1 MMHKKIINFSVVIMI
16 LLASSW
22 AWSANIDNAPY
33 ASTVIK
39 DGAFNINYVGHAGVI
54 VQHIPHAASDDYLI
68 IQETN
73 PNIRLSGY
81 VNFNTFGSDNY
92 IGSFR
97 TQNNN
102 WSNTFRDEVVR
113 QAKRALY
120 KDYVFI
126 HLYQK
131 GTDAPWYYIND
142 IPYADYVPA
151 AFRCDGL
158 VEWSIEQAIY
168 KIYDSS
174 GPHFYDGYYTVNTSV
189 HNPLQIGQ
197 FAIGFDG
204 LGIGIA
210 GPYGI
215 PDLGVVPPSSIAV
228 PSSDSDGSYTVSW
241 GSSSTS
247 SVTYVL
253 EEATN
258 SSFSSGLR
266 QVYSGTSISATI
278 TGRNSG
284 TTYYYHVK
292 ATRSGYTDSD
302 WRNGSNGCTVNAAQ
316 TLTVT
321 KAGTGTGTVTSSPSG
336 INCGSTCSYAF
347 AYNASVTL
355 TAAPTSPSTFGG
367 WSGGG
372 CSGTGTCTVTMSAA
386 QSVTATFNSPGNQTL
401 TVTKAGAGTGTVT
414 SSPSGINCGSTCSS
428 AFAYNTSVTLTAA
441 PTSPSTFGGWSGG
454 GCSGTGTCTVT
465 VSTAQSV
472 TATFNT
478 PSNQTL
484 TVTKAGTGTGTVTSS
499 PSGINCGS
507 TCSSAFA
514 YNASVTLT
522 AAPTSPSTFG
532 GWSGGGCSGTGTC
545 TVTMSAAKTVT
556 ATFNLPSTSSI
567 TVTYPTTGLTLTKG
581 TNYTITWTSSNVTGN
596 VQIELYK
603 GVSNY
608 QQLAASDPNDGSYP
622 FMPLSSFPDGND
634 YRICVSAMS
643 GSVSNCSGNFTIQPQ
658 ATPTLT
664 ITYPNGGESLT
675 KGTNY
680 MITWT
685 SSNVTRNVQIDLYK
699 GSSNYQQ
706 LAANDPNDGSYPFT
720 PLNSFPD
727 GSNYR
732 ICISAMSGT
741 VSDCSNSYFTIQSI
755 QEGVL
760 TLATGL
766 SNPTDI
772 AVDDTS
778 VYWAEYGSG
787 TVKKVS
793 KDGGAVTTLASGL
806 YSATSLAVD
815 SSYVYFADDV
825 GINAASIKKVSKSG
839 GSSTTI
845 ASGQPSAWKV
855 TVDGANVY
863 WTDGYGGT
871 IRKVPIN
878 GGSVSILATGSTSP
892 SGIVVDSTNVYWSE
906 FTNPGAVRKIPIQ
919 GGTVTTLANNS
930 NTPGIS
936 VDGNNLYWTENVWSN
951 NGKLSQVSVN
961 GGSITNL
968 ATGLNSPW
976 DVAADGTNAYIVENS
991 SSGTVMQV
999 SSGGGDIITLASGL
1013 AEPVAVAIDGA
1024 NVYWIERNGGGNG
1037 TGTVKKVQKVSN
1049 PVNGTCGTSN
1059 GQTFTTAPTTN
1070 LCSTGAATLVS
1081 GSGPWTW
1088 SCTGSNGGTTASCSA
1103 NLQGQSNCSD
1113 IYPNPIIS
1121 LSKIEEYSVGSNQYT
1136 RYSLNVNNYTVFPD
1150 ALFAAAPDLPP
1161 CGLNNNSSRT
1171 WVEIY
1176 NGEDN
1181 SYIYGFCGLSSSA
1194 DMNGIWFSTAKGSPP
1209 PKSIYIKLND
1219 RLCNISYTSNL
1230 LNIQGDING
1239 DGTVNLADAILA
1251 IQIISGIPPAVTV
1264 KKEADV
1270 NGDNKIGIE
1279 EAIYIL
1285 QFIAGLRLNNYSISG
1300 TIHSGSNSG
1309 PVLSGATVSIAGLTT
1324 TTSSTGT
1331 FSITGIPADT
1341 YLFSVSKSGY
1351 DTYTNPTYYIDSNQ
1365 TGLSFYLTQQA
1376 LADQILVGAPS
1387 KGGSYYGMYSPYG
1400 IAASFTLTGSY
1411 NVSTI
1416 DVVLRTPNTTN
1427 FTTFDFSLQNSLTG
1441 SIATLASAALTAPLG
1456 SVSTEVMNVNKTLPA
1471 GTYYLVGIVPGY
1483 AGTPV
1488 TPGDV
1493 DGWFMSN
1500 GVYNNAAGTVTDGVW
1515 FSNGSTWTLTPGNYY
1530 NYGKF
1535 YYTPTFSVN
1544 GSPAALP

>member
-336 INCGSTCSYAF
+336 INCGSTCS
-347 AYNASVTL
+347 
-355 TAAPTSPSTFGG
+355 
-367 WSGGG
+367 
-372 CSGTGTCTVTMSAA
+372 
-386 QSVTATFNSPGNQTL
+386 
-401 TVTKAGAGTGTVT
+401 
-414 SSPSGINCGSTCSS
+414 
-428 AFAYNTSVTLTAA
+428 
-441 PTSPSTFGGWSGG
+441 
-454 GCSGTGTCTVT
+454 
-465 VSTAQSV
+465 
-472 TATFNT
+472 
-478 PSNQTL
+478 
-484 TVTKAGTGTGTVTSS
+484 
-499 PSGINCGS
+499 
-507 TCSSAFA
+507 SAFA

-727 GSNYR
+727 GSDYR